1 MATDDMQLSKGQYT
15 ELIAMFQELRTK
27 LEPYVDPNSEF
38 RQALSRRLKDLPKD
52 DENVQ
57 TIVQG
62 LAHFRNINNIAE
74 HNIEVLQQLIKEK
87 DEVE

>member
-1 MATDDMQLSKGQYT
+1 MAGKGQYA
-15 ELIAMFQELRTK
+15 ELIAMLQELHTK

-62 LAHFRNINNIAE
+62 LAHFRNINDKIENNIR
-74 HNIEVLQQLIKEK
+74 ILQRADKGGA
-87 DEVE
+87 